1 MTETTHDCEQDTPPE
16 APGLSADECQRVRAM
31 LAQFD
36 QIAHGCPVARQIL
49 SDE

>member
-1 MTETTHDCEQDTPPE
+1 MTETTHECEHDTPPQE
-16 APGLSADECQRVRAM
+16 PGLSADECQRVRAM

-36 QIAHGCPVARQIL
+36 QIGRMCPVARQIL